1 MSPGARAALIAALGL
16 ALAASRLGATGHGP
30 VYGLATPTLG
40 QGLWSLDVAAMGRS
54 SGRGEMAMAR
64 PMLAC
69 GLTEDLQVSFSLPV
83 PHGR

>member
-64 PMLAC
+64 PMLAY
-69 GLTEDLQVSFSLPV
+69 GLTEHLQVSVSLPV
-83 PHGR
+83 PRGR